1 MLIKVSIYQEDIE
14 IINIYA
20 PNNKP
25 SNYMKQIITEFKIQ
39 IQTFLK

>member
-1 MLIKVSIYQEDIE
+1 MLIKVLIYQEDIE

-20 PNNKP
+20 PNDKS
-25 SNYMKQIITEFKIQ
+25 SNYMKQIVTEFKIQ